1 MRKFYDYRGLPPAD
15 AQKFPIEGKVILK
28 SKKYWLCWIY
38 KDPNWFLER
47 QKLSKG
53 FIVAP
58 RTIYLYDIYIATSF
72 WNALKYFIKVSFK
85 KKTK

>member
-1 MRKFYDYRGLPPAD
+1 MRTFYDYRGLPSAD
-15 AQKFPIEGKVILK
+15 AKKYPVEGRVILK

-38 KDPNWFLER
+38 KSNHWAET
-47 QKLSKG
+47 QKIPKG

-72 WNALKYFIKVSFK
+72 WNSLKYFIKVSFK

>member
-1 MRKFYDYRGLPPAD
+1 MRTFYDYRGLPSAD
-15 AQKFPIEGKVILK
+15 AKKYPVEGRVILK

-38 KDPNWFLER
+38 KDNHWLDR
-47 QKLSKG
+47 QKLNKG